1 MNIEIDTVKGFRD
14 FLPPESLKRE
24 VVVETIKKYFELYG
38 FLPVETPVVEFD
50 ELMRSDSLAE
60 EDETVSDRF
69 RLKDR
74 AGRNVGL
81 RYEFTF
87 QLARI
92 FKQFPNIKLPFRRYQ
107 IGPVFRDEPT
117 GPNRFRQFTQCDVD
131 IIGDSSTKADA
142 EILAVVSDIL
152 KELEVGEVEICVN
165 SRRLLNAII
174 ESVEIK
180 ANKQVLCELDKLS
193 KVGED
198 QVKANLRKYADPNK
212 ILTLFKLLLKDI
224 SFFKENAFDGAE
236 ELEEL
241 QKEASRYGVKIKINP
256 FMIRGL
262 GYYTGNIFEVI
273 GPDKNTVAGG
283 GRYDKLV
290 GKYLGRDIPAV
301 GISFGLER
309 ISQLAKKIPRNIPK
323 VLVISINKD
332 NESFLLLKK
341 LRKSGISSL
350 MFSEKPTKALEYA
363 NSTAIPYVI
372 FLGEDEVSK
381 RKFKLRNM
389 QSGEEKS
396 LSEKQLLI
404 ALKNIT

>member
-1 MNIEIDTVKGFRD
+1 
-14 FLPPESLKRE
+14 
-24 VVVETIKKYFELYG
+24 
-38 FLPVETPVVEFD
+38 
-50 ELMRSDSLAE
+50 
-60 EDETVSDRF
+60 
-69 RLKDR
+69 
-74 AGRNVGL
+74 
-81 RYEFTF
+81 
-87 QLARI
+87 
-92 FKQFPNIKLPFRRYQ
+92 
-107 IGPVFRDEPT
+107 
-117 GPNRFRQFTQCDVD
+117 
-131 IIGDSSTKADA
+131 
-142 EILAVVSDIL
+142 
-152 KELEVGEVEICVN
+152 
-165 SRRLLNAII
+165 
-174 ESVEIK
+174 
-180 ANKQVLCELDKLS
+180 
-193 KVGED
+193 
-198 QVKANLRKYADPNK
+198 
-212 ILTLFKLLLKDI
+212 
-224 SFFKENAFDGAE
+224 
-236 ELEEL
+236 
-241 QKEASRYGVKIKINP
+241 
-256 FMIRGL
+256 MIRGL